1 VSNRTWI
8 VLLGFLFAF
17 ATAVG
22 AAEYPTRQITV
33 IIPTA
38 PGGSA
43 SISGQILME
52 ALKKQLNQMVIIN
65 YKPGAAQAVG
75 TEQVLK
81 AQPDGYILGYSFE
94 PDLASKIVLDGKK
107 LSFSK
112 EDFLHIGATAFAP
125 YLLWVKTDSPW
136 KTFDEL
142 VQSGRKNEL
151 SFSTAG
157 IGAMNH
163 IYVEV
168 LARKT
173 GIKINHVPYAGGGPA
188 TTALLGGHV
197 NMAVGSYGRMKSYY
211 DSGMLRPLAVLA
223 KERIP
228 EAKDIPTVL
237 ERGFAVEGYVYH
249 RFFGPKALPT
259 DVASRLMSAF
269 EKAVKDPEF
278 QAGLKKVGF
287 EPRLVNAKETQEM
300 WESDFKVVEEV
311 LSQGGQKK

>member
-1 VSNRTWI
+1 MRRIIFSWVILAVVAW
-8 VLLGFLFAF
+8 AF
-17 ATAVG
+17 AAP

-33 IIPTA
+33 ILPVA

-52 ALKKQLNQMVIIN
+52 AMKKQLNQVVVIN
-65 YKPGAAQAVG
+65 YKPGAAQAMG

-81 AQPDGYILGYSFE
+81 ARPDGYILGYSFE
-94 PDLASKIVLDGKK
+94 PDLASKIVLEGGK
-107 LSFSK
+107 LSFGK
-112 EDFLHIGATAFAP
+112 DDFLHIGATAFAP
-125 YLLWVKTDSPW
+125 YLLWVKSDSPW
-136 KTFDEL
+136 KTFEEL
-142 VQSGRKNEL
+142 LAYGRQKEL

-163 IYVEV
+163 VYVEV

-197 NMAVGSYGRMKSYY
+197 NMAVGSYGRMKQYY
-211 DSGMLRPLAVLA
+211 DSGMLRPVVALSS
-223 KERIP
+223 ERIP
-228 EAKDIPTVL
+228 EIKELPTAK
-237 ERGFAVEGYVYH
+237 EKGFAVEGYVYH
-249 RFFGPKALPT
+249 QLFGPKGIPSN
-259 DVASRLMSAF
+259 VASVLIGAF

-278 QAGLKKVGF
+278 ETALRKTGF
-287 EPRLVNAKETQEM
+287 EPRFVGAKETKEM
-300 WESDFKVVEEV
+300 WEADFKIVEEV